1 MSTEATVTQRIK
13 HRLFDEG
20 DDYFYIVGIIGGLVI
35 WEIAGNLM
43 PPLLFESFSDT
54 VILWIGY
61 MMDGTIIDAVL
72 VSLRHAVVGFV
83 LAVLIGIPLGF
94 MMGRDQRVYWA
105 LDGPLNAL
113 YATPLVAIIP
123 LLAVWFGLGLAA
135 KIVVV
140 FLMAFIELTVNVFQG
155 VRDVSDQYDVVA
167 ESFEASR
174 LETYRMVLIPAI
186 MPFLFAGLRL
196 AVGRAVRGMIVAEI
210 FLAVEGIGELL
221 ILPQYRFRVG
231 TQLAFI
237 GTITL
242 IGIIA
247 QSSVKEINKR
257 VVHWPA
263 EVGRG

>member
-1 MSTEATVTQRIK
+1 MSTKVTLLPKIK
-13 HRLFDEG
+13 RRLFGEG
-20 DDYFYIVGIIGGLVI
+20 DDYFYIIGIVGGLVV
-35 WEIAGNLM
+35 WELAGYLM
-43 PPLLFESFSDT
+43 PPLLFDPFTSVVDF
-54 VILWIGY
+54 WIEF
-61 MMDGTIIDAVL
+61 MMDGTIPEAVL
-72 VSLRHAVVGFV
+72 VSLRHAVIGFV
-83 LAVLIGIPLGF
+83 LAVLVGIPLGF
-94 MMGRDQRVYWA
+94 VMGRDQRVYWA

-113 YATPLVAIIP
+113 YATPLVALIP
-123 LLAVWFGLGLAA
+123 LLAVWFGLGLSA

-155 VRDVSDQYDVVA
+155 IRDVTDQYDVVA
-167 ESFEASR
+167 ESFDASR

-186 MPFLFAGLRL
+186 MPFLFTGLRL

-210 FLAVEGIGELL
+210 FLEVKGIGELL
-221 ILPQYRFRVG
+221 ILPEYRFRVG

-237 GTITL
+237 ATITL

-247 QSSVKEINKR
+247 QTSVKEINKR